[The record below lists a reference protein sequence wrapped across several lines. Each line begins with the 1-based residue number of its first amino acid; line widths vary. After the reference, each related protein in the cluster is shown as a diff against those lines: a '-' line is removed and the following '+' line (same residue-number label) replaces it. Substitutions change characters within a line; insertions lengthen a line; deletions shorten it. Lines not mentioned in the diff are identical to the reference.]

1 MAGIEGVPEVWSDLH
16 HNIDIDA
23 QGAIRKVLNI
33 EAVKTSI
40 DNILKTRPGERVMLP
55 TFAGGLQDLV
65 FEPTKPYVYNRIADR
80 IRNAITV
87 WDDRLMVETI
97 SFEVDADNNEVR
109 VFLRFSIRGYANIFE
124 HSVKLTGV

>member
-1 MAGIEGVPEVWSDLH
+1 MAYPEIWSDIH

-23 QGAIRKVLNI
+23 QGSIRKVVNI

-65 FEPTKPYVYNRIADR
+65 FEPTKPYIYDR
-80 IRNAITV
+80 ISDRIKSSINI
-87 WDDRLMVETI
+87 WDDRILIESI
-97 SFEVDADNNEVR
+97 NFEIDADNNAVAI
-109 VFLRFSIRGYANIFE
+109 LLSFSIKGYANIFE
-124 HSVKLTGV
+124 HSVNLTGV